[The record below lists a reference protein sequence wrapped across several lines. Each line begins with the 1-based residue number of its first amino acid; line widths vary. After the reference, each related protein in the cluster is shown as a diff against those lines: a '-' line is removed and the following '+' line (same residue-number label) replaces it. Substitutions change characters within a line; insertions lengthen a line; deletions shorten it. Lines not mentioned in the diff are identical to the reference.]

1 MTQIL
6 PPQANSKPA
15 IFHEHGIQRIDNY
28 AWLRSAEWQEV
39 MQNPDALEPDIRA
52 YLDAENAYQDSIMC
66 QTKPL
71 QEILYSEM
79 RGRIKEDDN
88 SAPLPDGPYL
98 YGTKFITDGQYPHF
112 IRQSQT
118 GGDEVTLLNG
128 DKEAKGK
135 SYFSIGGT
143 GHSPDHKLFYWSS
156 DDKGSEYYAITLR
169 DTKTRKDRN
178 YRIQD
183 TSGGFTFSADGQY
196 GFYVRLDDSHRP
208 SKVFRHKIDT
218 NPSEDVLIFE
228 ESDPGF
234 FVSVGK
240 TLSRRTILITTSS
253 HQTSEVWRMAADE
266 PLVKPTIIAKRENEI
281 EYFVEEHADTF
292 YILTNAQGS
301 EDFSIVTTPKNAPS
315 RENWKQL
322 VPHKTG
328 RLIQHM
334 FVLKN
339 YIIRLEREDG
349 LPHIIIHDLSD
360 GSEHAVS
367 FDEEAYSLGF
377 RAGYEFDTSLI
388 RFSYSSMTTPSQVF
402 DYDIGSRQRKL
413 RKEQEIPSGHNAR
426 DYVTRRIFATAHDG
440 ETIPISLV
448 HYKDTVLDGSAP
460 CLLYGY
466 GSYGMSMPSGF
477 NSNAL
482 SLVNRGFVY
491 AIAHVRGGKEK
502 GFRWYKEGRRD
513 LKTNTFKDFIAAT
526 DHLVAQDFTR
536 YDNIIAQGGSAG
548 GMLMGAIANIA
559 PEKFAGIIA
568 QVPFVD
574 VLATILDETLPLT
587 PPEWPEWGNPIKDKA
602 AYDLISSY
610 SPYDNV
616 SVQAYP
622 SIFALAGL
630 TDPRVTYWEPA
641 KWVAKLRA
649 MKTDDNQLLLKTNMG
664 AGHAGASGRFD
675 YLKEVALVQAFA
687 LMTVRKAD

>member
-1 MTQIL
+1 MAQIFT
-6 PPQANSKPA
+6 PRANSKPDV
-15 IFHEHGIQRIDNY
+15 FQEHSIKRIDNY
-28 AWLRSAEWQEV
+28 SWLRSAKWQEV
-39 MQNPDALEPDIRA
+39 LQNPDALEPDIRA
-52 YLDAENAYQDSIMC
+52 YLDAENAYQDSVMC

-71 QEILYSEM
+71 QKKLYSEM

-88 SAPLPDGPYL
+88 SVPLPDGPYL
-98 YGTKFITDGQYPHF
+98 YGTKFIIDGQYPHF
-112 IRQSQT
+112 IRQSHS

-135 SYFSIGGT
+135 PYFSIGGA
-143 GHSPDHKLFYWSS
+143 GHSPNHKLFYWSS
-156 DDKGSEYYAITLR
+156 DDNGSEYYAITLR
-169 DTKTRKDRN
+169 DSKTRKDRDYKIYN
-178 YRIQD
+178 

-208 SKVFRHKIDT
+208 SKIFRHKIDT
-218 NPSEDVLIFE
+218 DPSEDVLIFE
-228 ESDPGF
+228 ENDPGF

-240 TLSRRTILITTSS
+240 TLSGRTILITTGS
-253 HQTSEVWRMAADE
+253 HQTSEVWMMAADE
-266 PLVKPTIIAKRENEI
+266 PLLNPTIIAKRENEI
-281 EYFVEEHADTF
+281 EYFVEEHEDKF

-301 EDFSIVTTPKNAPS
+301 EDFSIVTTPKIAPS
-315 RENWKQL
+315 KENWKEL

-328 RLIQHM
+328 RLIQGIL
-334 FVLKN
+334 VLKN
-339 YIIRLEREDG
+339 HIIRLECEDG
-349 LPHIIIHDLSD
+349 LPSIVIRNLSE
-360 GSEHAVS
+360 GSEHAVC

-377 RAGYEFDTSLI
+377 SAGYEFNTSLI

-402 DYDIGSRQRKL
+402 DYDISSRQRKL

-426 DYVTRRIFATAHDG
+426 DYVTRRIFAAAHDG

-448 HYKDTVLDGSAP
+448 HHKDTVLDGSAP

-466 GSYGMSMPSGF
+466 GSYGMSIPSRF

-502 GFRWYKEGRRD
+502 GFHWYKGGRRE
-513 LKTNTFKDFIAAT
+513 LKMNTFKDFIAAA
-526 DHLVAQDFTR
+526 DHLVVQDFTR

-587 PPEWPEWGNPIKDKA
+587 PPEWAEWGNPIKDKA

-616 SVQAYP
+616 SAQAYP

-649 MKTDDNQLLLKTNMG
+649 MKTDDNQLLLKTNMR

-675 YLKEVALVQAFA
+675 YLKEVALIQAFA
-687 LMTVRKAD
+687 LMTVKKAL